1 MAISRKKQEAIN
13 KFMDAENAVANYRGV
28 TYYKFSWKP
37 YVNMTIRQ
45 LNNCAEACMK
55 LLNEELPAASEKQI
69 NFLNILLAK
78 DYNHTARDH
87 YEAAVAEGKRI
98 NKWQAIELIGTL
110 KTNDDYIYGN
120 YPNISQNDFA
130 ELEERMDSIISM
142 MK

>member
-1 MAISRKKQEAIN
+1 MAISRKKQEAIS
-13 KFMDAENAVANYRGV
+13 KFIEAENAVANYRGV
-28 TYYKFSWKP
+28 TYYRFSWKP
-37 YVNMTIRQ
+37 YVNMTIKQ
-45 LNNCAEACMK
+45 LSNCADSCMK
-55 LLNEELPAASEKQI
+55 LLEQELPAASEKQI

-78 DYNHTARDH
+78 DYNHTVRDR
-87 YEAAVAEGKRI
+87 YEAAIAEGKHI

-110 KTNDDYIYGN
+110 KTNDDYIYGS

>member
-1 MAISRKKQEAIN
+1 MAISRKKQEAIS
-13 KFMDAENAVANYRGV
+13 KFIEAENAVATYRGV
-28 TYYKFSWKP
+28 TYYRFSWKP
-37 YVNMTIRQ
+37 YVNMTIKQ
-45 LNNCAEACMK
+45 LINCANSCMK
-55 LLNEELPAASEKQI
+55 LLEQELPAASEKQI

-78 DYNHTARDH
+78 DYNHAVRDR
-87 YEAAVAEGKRI
+87 YEAAIAEGKHI

-110 KTNDDYIYGN
+110 KTNDDYIYGS